1 MFASQFREGQ
11 DAQFMDFAANPIWQ
25 GHISTVFSDDVLVG
39 DTVKGIS
46 SGRMFS
52 VFYRAMISL
61 CLIDLDYSAVGANQ
75 RRIRAWVSRFP
86 FLDLPPNR
94 EIDGKSLPAQF
105 AGP

>member
-1 MFASQFREGQ
+1 M
-11 DAQFMDFAANPIWQ
+11 
-25 GHISTVFSDDVLVG
+25 G

-61 CLIDLDYSAVGANQ
+61 CLIDLDCSAVGTEVQVLWGDPGANQ
-75 RRIRAWVSRFP
+75 RRIRARVSRFP

-94 EIDGKSLPAQF
+94 EIDVTALPAHF
-105 AGP
+105 AGS